1 MLQVPPPAWDDVTLR
16 TAEHELARALGP
28 MAKLIVRRA
37 ASQTNDRAELCSIL
51 SGNIVDPDAR
61 RQFVAA
67 FNQGGSGVRTG
78 ATGGSGAHA
87 TGSNASVSGR
97 TRSAGA
103 ASVPGGTLHASAM
116 GTLSAPLEQAFVDL
130 VTARLAV
137 YLGPIAQIVTKK
149 AARGARS
156 RSEFVQ
162 RVADNLGTQERA
174 AFLREFGYGES

>member
-1 MLQVPPPAWDDVTLR
+1 MGK
-16 TAEHELARALGP
+16 AL
-28 MAKLIVRRA
+28 KR
-37 ASQTNDRAELCSIL
+37 DR
-51 SGNIVDPDAR
+51 G
-61 RQFVAA
+61 
-67 FNQGGSGVRTG
+67 FN
-78 ATGGSGAHA
+78 
-87 TGSNASVSGR
+87 
-97 TRSAGA
+97 
-103 ASVPGGTLHASAM
+103 
-116 GTLSAPLEQAFVDL
+116 L